1 MSGDDAA
8 AKRASSRDHFDRWAH
23 QYERDHVSRWLAT
36 LQRHSLDALEL
47 GPSDQLI
54 DVGCGTG
61 AAVRAAA
68 PTVRHS
74 VGVDLS
80 PGMLD
85 RARELASGAA
95 SVEFRVA
102 DAEVLPFRDSTF
114 SALLCTTSFHHYP
127 APEGAVS
134 EMARVLAPGGR
145 IVIADMITDRHVM
158 RIVDHLLRRAQPS
171 HARCYRTHDLEQLLI
186 GAGLTEPSTRCLM
199 HGFYAILAA
208 HRPK

>member
-1 MSGDDAA
+1 VRACNTVSGDDAA

-23 QYERDHVSRWLAT
+23 QYERDQVSRWLAT
-36 LQRHSLDALEL
+36 LQRQALDALEL

-95 SVEFRVA
+95 NVEFRVA
-102 DAEVLPFRDSTF
+102 DAEALPFRDSTF
-114 SALLCTTSFHHYP
+114 SACSARRRFITTPPPSERSPRWRESLHR
-127 APEGAVS
+127 AVGS
-134 EMARVLAPGGR
+134 
-145 IVIADMITDRHVM
+145 
-158 RIVDHLLRRAQPS
+158 
-171 HARCYRTHDLEQLLI
+171 
-186 GAGLTEPSTRCLM
+186 
-199 HGFYAILAA
+199 
-208 HRPK
+208 